1 LGTWQVRSTL
11 PSENRV
17 LTAECSASYNPAMQR
32 LTLFLLAASLLA
44 AQPAREVEITSEPHH
59 HLLFTNDEI
68 RVFRVEVAPH
78 SETLMHWHHHDY
90 IYVTLGAAEVVNA
103 VKDKPPVTFKLQD
116 GETNFLAAPFA
127 HIARNLSD
135 QPFRNVTVEI
145 LQDARLRQSPAKW
158 DEQRGLDILQGGTR
172 EILWVKDGIRASEFE
187 LQPGGVVP
195 SQPRSHPMLLVAV
208 SDLDLFFGNP
218 RVHDSQQVLMP
229 QRHLRSGNVTW
240 MPSGFQL
247 PILNAS
253 QQKAKF
259 VTLEFP

>member
-1 LGTWQVRSTL
+1 MR
-11 PSENRV
+11 
-17 LTAECSASYNPAMQR
+17 R
-32 LTLFLLAASLLA
+32 LTLFLLAASLLL
-44 AQPAREVEITSEPHH
+44 AQSVGEVEVTAEPHH
-59 HLLFTNDEI
+59 HLLFSNSDV

-78 SETLMHWHHHDY
+78 SETLMHWHRHDY
-90 IYVTLGAAEVVNA
+90 IYITLGAAEVVNA
-103 VKDKPPVTFKLQD
+103 VNGKAPITFKLQA
-116 GETNFLAAPFA
+116 GETNFLPAPFA

-135 QPFRNVTVEI
+135 QPFSNVTVEI

-158 DEQRGLDILQGGTR
+158 DEERGLDILQGGTR

-218 RVHDSQQVLMP
+218 RVHQAHQVLMP
-229 QRHLRSGNVTW
+229 QRHLRSGDVIW
-240 MPSGFQL
+240 LPSAFQL
-247 PILNAS
+247 PMLNAG
-253 QQKAKF
+253 QEKAKF